1 MNLSDFHIPYVL
13 PTALL
18 ALALVARFQML
29 VRAWRDP
36 DVRATALLLGLA
48 TAVFVSVTPV
58 NIHRINAMTGVTNIA
73 APWSYSLLTAFCAS
87 CLTMIMRWRETPSEQ
102 RRRRMRRV
110 YVIYSAIIA
119 GLWLT
124 FLFADVPVER
134 IYDIDTYYANTPWMR
149 EHIELY
155 LAGHVTST
163 LIAAYMI
170 SRWYSKVASAWLKAG
185 LICLQV
191 GYANGLVFDA
201 TKIIAIV
208 ARWSGTDWDFL
219 STRLAPPFALL
230 GTTLVAVGFILP
242 QAGPALSHWIIDAR
256 DYRRLHPLLR
266 TLEAIEPSTA
276 RARVGRWA
284 PLDLRLVQRE
294 QRIHDAFLRLAPY
307 FDVDL
312 YEQTYEAAR
321 ASHNET
327 RARGLAGA
335 RAIHAAI
342 SSYRQD
348 KPIDRDSPSA
358 HIPADLTDHLAA
370 ISAELRHRLQI
381 TSFRNRRDTA
391 PTEPQHGSGQ
401 PAPATS
407 HEPVESPLPGT
418 R

>member
-1 MNLSDFHIPYVL
+1 MNLSDFHVPYVL

-18 ALALVARFQML
+18 ALAFVARFQML

-48 TAVFVSVTPV
+48 TTVFVSVTPI

-73 APWSYSLLTAFCAS
+73 APWSYSLLTAFGAS

-102 RRRRMRRV
+102 RRRRIRRV

-119 GLWLT
+119 GLWTT
-124 FLFADVPVER
+124 FLLADVPVER
-134 IYDIDTYYANTPWMR
+134 IYDLDTYYANTPWMR

-170 SRWYSKVASAWLKAG
+170 SRWFAKVTGAWLKAG

-191 GYANGLVFDA
+191 GYANGLVYDA

-208 ARWSGTDWDFL
+208 ARWSGANWDFL

-230 GTTLVAVGFILP
+230 GTTLVAAGFILP
-242 QAGPALSHWIIDAR
+242 QAGPAVSHWYSDAR

-266 TLEAIEPSTA
+266 TLEAIEPSAA

-284 PLDLRLVQRE
+284 PLDLRLVQRQ
-294 QRIHDAFLRLAPY
+294 QRIHDAFLRLAPF
-307 FDVDL
+307 FDDGL
-312 YEQTYEAAR
+312 YQQVYDTAR
-321 ASHNET
+321 TARGET

-335 RAIHAAI
+335 SAIRAAI
-342 SSYRQD
+342 TSYQQG
-348 KPIDRDSPSA
+348 KPVDHGSQSA
-358 HIPADLTDHLAA
+358 QIGPDVTDHLDA
-370 ISAELRHRLQI
+370 ISAALRHP
-381 TSFRNRRDTA
+381 FRISSLRDRTFTA
-391 PTEPQHGSGQ
+391 CARTPHDVAHPDPADAHAESTTGSG
-401 PAPATS
+401 
-407 HEPVESPLPGT
+407 